1 MIIDNKN
8 GPVLEQYGEKIA
20 IDTSLFPDAVYGV
33 EFKILTNFDYIF
45 VLNIEIKTENTD
57 IFEVSLISPTEGKT
71 YSNEMLIQWNI
82 ENERKTYTRIEVL
95 NEEISYLEGDFIEG
109 NNFTLDT
116 TKYQNGEYNIKV
128 LFSDYIY
135 QIIIEITVLFE
146 NEITSSINLNISTT
160 DNRNLS
166 YLFYMFI
173 FTLFFQVINRKNVRG

>member
-1 MIIDNKN
+1 
-8 GPVLEQYGEKIA
+8 
-20 IDTSLFPDAVYGV
+20 
-33 EFKILTNFDYIF
+33 
-45 VLNIEIKTENTD
+45 
-57 IFEVSLISPTEGKT
+57 
-71 YSNEMLIQWNI
+71 MLIQWNI

-95 NEEISYLEGDFIEG
+95 NEEISFLEGDFIEG

-135 QIIIEITVLFE
+135 QVIIEITVLFE

-166 YLFYMFI
+166 YLFYVVI